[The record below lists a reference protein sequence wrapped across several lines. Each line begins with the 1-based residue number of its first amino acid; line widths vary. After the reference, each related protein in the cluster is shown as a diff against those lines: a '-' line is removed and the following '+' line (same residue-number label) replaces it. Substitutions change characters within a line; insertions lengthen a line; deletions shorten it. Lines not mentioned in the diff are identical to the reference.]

1 MGEYQRI
8 QNFPQHGLQLVAEVG
23 GILALFLGISIIS
36 ILECFCYL
44 FYGLKKCCCS
54 CFSDESDEDDN
65 DAVEPLGIR
74 RQQNWNRQSQA
85 ANQASRL
92 NFQNPA
98 ATDQLH
104 NGYASD
110 HSYHNQNDYVNN
122 GNRKRPNLSLFGE
135 REERD

>member
-1 MGEYQRI
+1 MYIFRPRLQMVLKYSFLIPYEYKSSSNI
-8 QNFPQHGLQLVAEVG
+8 IIYLQVG

-74 RQQNWNRQSQA
+74 RQQNWNRQSQP
-85 ANQASRL
+85 ANQASR
-92 NFQNPA
+92 
-98 ATDQLH
+98 
-104 NGYASD
+104 
-110 HSYHNQNDYVNN
+110 
-122 GNRKRPNLSLFGE
+122 
-135 REERD
+135 